1 MTKNTLFQHGTM
13 QMLVEGLLEGTLP
26 LSELLKHGNI
36 GIGTGDGVDGELV
49 SYIGWC
55 RLQKR
60 C

>member
-49 SYIGWC
+49 ILDGVG
-55 RLQKR
+55 
-60 C
+60 